1 MAFEFRLPDLGEGIN
16 EAQLLSWKVSPG
28 QAVAAFDALCEVESA
43 KAAVELTSP
52 VAGRVLETR
61 FEVGA
66 TAQRGDVLVLIDTDA
81 AAAAGDG
88 WVGIVGSP
96 PRGSASVTPP
106 SSPANVGPPPASG
119 PSTPPAETGAHRVL
133 AAPFVRKLA
142 RERGIDL
149 AHVAGSGPQGRVRI
163 ADLDAQPA
171 RSGVTSRGV
180 GADTAHRGAPGTP
193 LGALA
198 AEHATQSAERG
209 TLPGQTVP
217 LAGMRRAIADHLLD
231 AWRTAPQVTTMDLLD
246 VTELVRA
253 RDLLQPAATAD
264 GTHLTYLPFFV
275 KASIEALRAVPEANA
290 TVDTPAQTLTL
301 HADYHIGIATAI
313 PGGLLVPVVRHA
325 DRLNLLEL
333 AREIERVVAV
343 ARERRSSPAELTGS
357 TFTITS
363 FGGLSGSPL
372 FATPIVNS
380 PEVAILGL
388 GRIDLQPRVV
398 AGEVVPR
405 QCIGVSFTFDHRI
418 LDGASAGAFMA
429 ALRRYV
435 EQPLELLLRLR

>member
-1 MAFEFRLPDLGEGIN
+1 
-16 EAQLLSWKVSPG
+16 
-28 QAVAAFDALCEVESA
+28 
-43 KAAVELTSP
+43 
-52 VAGRVLETR
+52 
-61 FEVGA
+61 
-66 TAQRGDVLVLIDTDA
+66 
-81 AAAAGDG
+81 
-88 WVGIVGSP
+88 
-96 PRGSASVTPP
+96 
-106 SSPANVGPPPASG
+106 
-119 PSTPPAETGAHRVL
+119 
-133 AAPFVRKLA
+133 
-142 RERGIDL
+142 
-149 AHVAGSGPQGRVRI
+149 VRI
-163 ADLDAQPA
+163 ADLDAQPT
-171 RSGVTSRGV
+171 RSGIASPVAEDDTQHGGATGAQRG
-180 GADTAHRGAPGTP
+180 TRNPERGTR
-193 LGALA
+193 
-198 AEHATQSAERG
+198 HAERG
-209 TLPGQTVP
+209 TAVP
-217 LAGMRRAIADHLLD
+217 LAGMRRAIADHMVE

-253 RDLLQPAATAD
+253 RDLLQPTATAD
-264 GTHLTYLPFFV
+264 GTRLTYLPFFV

-313 PGGLLVPVVRHA
+313 PGGLVVPVVRHA

-333 AREIERVVAV
+333 AREMDRVVTS
-343 ARERRSSPAELTGS
+343 ARERRSSPADLTGS

-372 FATPIVNS
+372 FATPILNS

-398 AGEVVPR
+398 AGEVVAR

-429 ALRRYV
+429 ALKRYV